1 MLGHGGAAK
10 RVIDLLVATPLLLL
24 MLPVL
29 LGCALLVWVFS
40 PGPMIYRQQRSGR
53 DGRVFSLY
61 KLRTM
66 RPDSDRRIE
75 ALVREDPV
83 ARDEWARYRRLTCDP
98 RLVPHVGAPLRR
110 ASLDEVPQLWNVIRG
125 DMSLVGPR
133 PLELPSVE
141 ELPAT
146 AMAARARVRP
156 GLTGLWQVSGR
167 SEMTLLEMMAIDE
180 TYVERWSLGLD
191 LAILA
196 RTPAAVVR
204 ARGAY

>member
-40 PGPMIYRQQRSGR
+40 PGPMLYRQQRSGR

-83 ARDEWARYRRLTCDP
+83 ARDEWARYRRLT
-98 RLVPHVGAPLRR
+98 AT
-110 ASLDEVPQLWNVIRG
+110 RG
-125 DMSLVGPR
+125 WCRTS
-133 PLELPSVE
+133 
-141 ELPAT
+141 
-146 AMAARARVRP
+146 VRP
-156 GLTGLWQVSGR
+156 C
-167 SEMTLLEMMAIDE
+167 A
-180 TYVERWSLGLD
+180 
-191 LAILA
+191 A
-196 RTPAAVVR
+196 PAWTR
-204 ARGAY
+204 CLSCGT

>member
-1 MLGHGGAAK
+1 MAGRGGATK
-10 RVIDLLVATPLLLL
+10 RAIDLLVATPLLLL

-29 LGCALLVWVFS
+29 LGCALIVWVFS
-40 PGPMIYRQQRSGR
+40 PGPMLYRQRRSGR
-53 DGRVFSLY
+53 EGRVFSLY

-66 RPDSDRRIE
+66 QPDADRRIE
-75 ALVREDPV
+75 AVVRDDPV
-83 ARDEWARYRRLTCDP
+83 ARDEWTRYRRLTTDP
-98 RLVPHVGAPLRR
+98 RLVPHVGAALRR
-110 ASLDEVPQLWNVIRG
+110 TSLDELPQLWNVIRG

-141 ELPAT
+141 ELPPA
-146 AMAARARVRP
+146 AMAARSRVRP

-167 SEMTLLEMMAIDE
+167 SDLTLVEMMAIDE
-180 TYVERWSLGLD
+180 AYVERWSLGLD

-204 ARGAY
+204 AHGAY

>member
-29 LGCALLVWVFS
+29 LGCALLVQMFS
-40 PGPMIYRQQRSGR
+40 PGPMLYRQQRSGR

-66 RPDSDRRIE
+66 RPDADRRIE
-75 ALVREDPV
+75 TLVRDDPV
-83 ARDEWARYRRLTCDP
+83 ARDEWLRFRRLTRDP

-110 ASLDEVPQLWNVIRG
+110 TSLDELPQLWNVIRG

-146 AMAARARVRP
+146 AIAARARVRP

-180 TYVERWSLGLD
+180 AYVERWSLGLD
-191 LAILA
+191 LTILA
-196 RTPAAVVR
+196 RTPAAVLL
-204 ARGAY
+204 ARGAF